1 MKNKLCKC
9 DYQPKNKPILK
20 LQSNRATLRSAP
32 TQTAGYTVKS
42 SDFFAALFFI
52 GILKADKPRE
62 LEGRALVSRQAANL
76 SSKEIANCEYAS
88 SQSLTGIV
96 HFFEISTMLI

>member
-20 LQSNRATLRSAP
+20 PQSNRATLRSAP

-42 SDFFAALFFI
+42 SDFFAAFFFI

-62 LEGRALVSRQAANL
+62 FEVVSPSGGGVTQ
-76 SSKEIANCEYAS
+76 
-88 SQSLTGIV
+88 
-96 HFFEISTMLI
+96 